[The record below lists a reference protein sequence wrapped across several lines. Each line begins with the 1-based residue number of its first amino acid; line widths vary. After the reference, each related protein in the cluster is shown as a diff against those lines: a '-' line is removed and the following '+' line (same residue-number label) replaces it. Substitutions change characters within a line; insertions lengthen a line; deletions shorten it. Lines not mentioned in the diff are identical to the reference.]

1 MPCLHYCPM
10 QALALPSCGPLD
22 PPQLLN
28 CSGTGYVRERLNSP
42 SELPRARTHHMQL
55 RTFKLLPLPFPSLLE
70 QTNMATANWS
80 PWRVKTFSIHTPFN
94 SSIHCAVCW
103 PFYCFAFY
111 FTTSDYVPVI
121 AWSAV
126 YLAAPSVRQSPQT
139 WHRRTGFC
147 RSNLM
152 MGS

>member
-22 PPQLLN
+22 PPQLLY
-28 CSGTGYVRERLNSP
+28 CSGTGYVRETECVS
-42 SELPRARTHHMQL
+42 THPVSCLVHAP
-55 RTFKLLPLPFPSLLE
+55 TTCNYVHSNFCPSLLE